1 MTRVALIIL
10 FLAGPLLT
18 HARPAAGGP
27 DAAPASVRLRGRQ
40 VYAANCATCHGFE
53 GDGNGHAAHMF
64 LIRPRDFR
72 RGVFKFRST
81 PSGAAPTD
89 SDLLRTVTEGLRW
102 TGMIGRADLPE
113 RDREAVVQYVKTLAW
128 RWGPSTAPWRVPSR
142 PPSTQARLEE
152 GRRLY
157 AEAGCGK
164 CHGDRGRGDG
174 PSSAGMKD
182 DWGWPTRPT
191 DLSWRP
197 LKRGSTP
204 EGIYLTVATGLS
216 GTPMPSYGDSLDG
229 DQLWA
234 LVQYLDSLVPAERRL
249 SPARAL
255 GEEPRGWMALR
266 MGWMMGGGMMGRG
279 MMRP

>member
-1 MTRVALIIL
+1 MTRAVVA
-10 FLAGPLLT
+10 AALLVAPMLLP
-18 HARPAAGGP
+18 ARVPASEP
-27 DAAPASVRLRGRQ
+27 DAAPASVLLRGRQ
-40 VYAANCATCHGFE
+40 VYAANCATCHGFQ
-53 GDGNGHAAHMF
+53 GGGNGHAAHMF

-89 SDLLRTVTEGLRW
+89 ADLLRTVTEGLRW
-102 TGMIGRADLPE
+102 TAMIGRADLPE
-113 RDREAVVQYVKTLAW
+113 RDRDAVVQYVKTLAW
-128 RWGPSTAPWRVPSR
+128 RWGPSAAPWRVPSR
-142 PPSTQARLEE
+142 PPRTPARLEE

-164 CHGDRGRGDG
+164 CHGDRARGDG
-174 PSSAGMKD
+174 PSAAGMKD

-191 DLSWRP
+191 DLGWRP

-204 EGIYLTVATGLS
+204 ESIYLTVATGLS

-255 GEEPRGWMALR
+255 GEEPRGWMVLR

-279 MMRP
+279 MMGP